1 MHIICAYSLL
11 HQSILFIL
19 FNIFS
24 PRQYGQLINLTCKT
38 LQLLVVFPF
47 PNVHHIIHWAR
58 NVTNLPKSNLTKCHT
73 QTVCCTLFL
82 FHYQPIM
89 KMSITSQIF
98 QVSELEKPKPNFWI
112 FSDAHNNF
120 KAGCTIW
127 AFNSLALYHG
137 IWFSWKNGIKM
148 NSEWYL
154 FKHCWRTYLPQTIPP
169 LLHVTGFILHPL
181 PVQTKHETCNLFPLI
196 KAVLQVPDVYFFPGG
211 QL

>member
-1 MHIICAYSLL
+1 MDVYLCAYWLL
-11 HQSILFIL
+11 HHSILSVL

-24 PRQYGQLINLTCKT
+24 PRQYGQPIDLTCKT

-73 QTVCCTLFL
+73 DRLLHPFL
-82 FHYQPIM
+82 FHYQPII

-112 FSDAHNNF
+112 FSEAHNNF

-127 AFNSLALYHG
+127 ACNSLARYHG
-137 IWFSWKNGIKM
+137 IWFSWKHGNKM
-148 NSEWYL
+148 NSKWYL
-154 FKHCWRTYLPQTIPP
+154 LRHVWRTYP
-169 LLHVTGFILHPL
+169 LHASDFVLHPL
-181 PVQTKHETCNLFPLI
+181 HTKKRWNM
-196 KAVLQVPDVYFFPGG
+196 
-211 QL
+211 